1 MSIFDKGLDPEIFEV
16 YKRETAKKIALLEA
30 AIKDKITDTEQA
42 ALEVLSRIKTIETNT
57 IAKDTSIKE
66 ALAILEEC
74 RKEATVGL
82 EKVKA
87 VGVSVES
94 SHAEQLAMVNQCD
107 EMKTGVLALKATASE
122 HATEIA
128 NDYETIKKR

>member
-66 ALAILEEC
+66 ALAILD
-74 RKEATVGL
+74 L
-82 EKVKA
+82 N
-87 VGVSVES
+87 S
-94 SHAEQLAMVNQCD
+94 
-107 EMKTGVLALKATASE
+107 
-122 HATEIA
+122 
-128 NDYETIKKR
+128 

>member
-82 EKVKA
+82 EK
-87 VGVSVES
+87 
-94 SHAEQLAMVNQCD
+94 
-107 EMKTGVLALKATASE
+107 
-122 HATEIA
+122 
-128 NDYETIKKR
+128 